1 MGQAHPQKQLA
12 VKVLICTKYHMH
24 VSCLFVICIIIKDK
38 DHAKQSHLFH
48 LSYMSVINI
57 HFKIKVGKVEKD
69 MSEANNKL

>member
-1 MGQAHPQKQLA
+1 
-12 VKVLICTKYHMH
+12 MH

-48 LSYMSVINI
+48 PSYMSVINI

-69 MSEANNKL
+69 MSEANNKV